1 MEFRKG
7 TQTRQQFKKD
17 EVKKMDYKKGE
28 MVKHPSMPEWGL
40 GKVLEDS
47 RDYKVR
53 IFFTEDGRK
62 TLSLRHVEPIKISG
76 RDARHPV
83 LDHLWI
89 KDGGGNKYQNLKT
102 SKEMFLRDYPDGF
115 YDQAY
120 LSERNVK
127 VAAHE
132 LALSLIGPEQLGA
145 LVGQKDY
152 EEICKRALKLVNA
165 SNLIVPSE
173 KLALKNGLKDSEN
186 RELFS
191 ENLYQLLYGNEGVE
205 ERFVSFARALAAIKA
220 AKWAT
225 LSYFLFII
233 FPDKYILLKPIV
245 TELAAE
251 ISAFEINYRSDLNW
265 RTYKSVLNFS
275 EYFRSELKDLKPRDM
290 IDIQSFMWS
299 IRSNN

>member
-1 MEFRKG
+1 
-7 TQTRQQFKKD
+7 
-17 EVKKMDYKKGE
+17 MDYKKGE
-28 MVKHPSMPEWGL
+28 MVKHPGMPEWGL

-62 TLSLRHVEPIKISG
+62 TLSLKHVEPIKISG
-76 RDARHPV
+76 KEARHPV

-89 KDGGGNKYQNLKT
+89 KDDGGSKYQSLKT

-120 LSERNVK
+120 LNGERNVK

-132 LALSLIGPEQLGA
+132 LALSLIGPGQLEA
-145 LVGQKDY
+145 LLGQKDY
-152 EEICKRALKLVNA
+152 EEIGKRALRLVNA
-165 SNLIVPSE
+165 TNLIVPSE
-173 KLALKNGLKDSEN
+173 KLALKNGLKNSEN
-186 RELFS
+186 IKLFS
-191 ENLYQLLYGNEGVE
+191 ENLYQLLYGKEGVE
-205 ERFVSFARALAAIKA
+205 ERFISFARTLEAIKA
-220 AKWAT
+220 AKWTT
-225 LSYFLFII
+225 LSYFLFIV
-233 FPDKYILLKPIV
+233 FPDKYIFLKPIV

-299 IRSNN
+299 IGSNN